1 MPSPGVDLSGKTAI
15 VTGSGQGLGRAM
27 ATALAG
33 AGANIVLVGRTPETL
48 ADAAREC
55 EALAAGAL
63 PAVCDVTER
72 DRVDA
77 LVDQVRKELGGPH
90 ILINNA
96 GISRPSPIGEMSDEL
111 WHTTLETNLSAAFY
125 FCRAAGRYM
134 LPAGEG
140 KVVNVG
146 SSAGSRG
153 RPNQAAYAASKAG
166 IDGLTKA
173 LAVEWAPSGI
183 QVNCIA
189 PGRFRTP
196 LAAERIDDP
205 EESERSLRMVPMKR
219 YAAPGEIGEL
229 VLFL

>member
-1 MPSPGVDLSGKTAI
+1 
-15 VTGSGQGLGRAM
+15 
-27 ATALAG
+27 
-33 AGANIVLVGRTPETL
+33 
-48 ADAAREC
+48 
-55 EALAAGAL
+55 
-63 PAVCDVTER
+63 
-72 DRVDA
+72 
-77 LVDQVRKELGGPH
+77 
-90 ILINNA
+90 
-96 GISRPSPIGEMSDEL
+96 
-111 WHTTLETNLSAAFY
+111 
-125 FCRAAGRYM
+125 M
-134 LPAGEG
+134 LPAREG

-166 IDGLTKA
+166 IAGLTKA

-205 EESERSLRMVPMKR
+205 EESERFLRMVPMKR

-229 VLFL
+229 VLFLCGPGSDFMTSQIVHFDGGRAAL